1 MDMLTIIRTKLGL
14 GGDVTLGELKLC
26 ILDLLNL
33 IEKNTGKINELE
45 DKLNALT
52 ARSSGGAKKSS
63 SLSEVQ
69 PTKTK

>member
-52 ARSSGGAKKSS
+52 ARSSGGTKKSS
-63 SLSEVQ
+63 PSSKVQ
-69 PTKTK
+69 PTNAK

>member
-33 IEKNTGKINELE
+33 IEKNTEKINELE
-45 DKLNALT
+45 DNLNTLA
-52 ARSSGGAKKSS
+52 ARSSGGTKKSS
-63 SLSEVQ
+63 PASKVQ
-69 PTKTK
+69 PSTNK

>member
-33 IEKNTGKINELE
+33 IEKNT
-45 DKLNALT
+45 
-52 ARSSGGAKKSS
+52 
-63 SLSEVQ
+63 
-69 PTKTK
+69 

>member
-52 ARSSGGAKKSS
+52 ARSSGGVKKSS
-63 SLSEVQ
+63 SSPKVQ
-69 PTKTK
+69 PTNSK